1 MTKGGEK
8 RRFEMKSQ
16 LKSGLRGDSTKVCNC
31 KKLIERFT
39 IECRKTNTKVKKGQ
53 SEEGKYLEEL
63 IRAQSKNTASGAGK
77 RGRLSHNWF

>member
-16 LKSGLRGDSTKVCNC
+16 LKSGLRGDSTKVCNESL

-39 IECRKTNTKVKKGQ
+39 IECRQTNTKVKKG
-53 SEEGKYLEEL
+53 
-63 IRAQSKNTASGAGK
+63 
-77 RGRLSHNWF
+77 

>member
-16 LKSGLRGDSTKVCNC
+16 LKSGLRGDSTKVCNESL

-39 IECRKTNTKVKKGQ
+39 IECCQTNTKVKKGQ
-53 SEEGKYLEEL
+53 SEEGKYLEEP
-63 IRAQSKNTASGAGK
+63 IRAQSKNTA
-77 RGRLSHNWF
+77 

>member
-39 IECRKTNTKVKKGQ
+39 IECRQTNTKVKKGQ
-53 SEEGKYLEEL
+53 SEEGKYLEEP
-63 IRAQSKNTASGAGK
+63 IRAKVKILPKARENAGD
-77 RGRLSHNWF
+77 

>member
-8 RRFEMKSQ
+8 RRFEMKSR

-39 IECRKTNTKVKKGQ
+39 IECRQTNTKVKKGQ
-53 SEEGKYLEEL
+53 SEGKYLEEL
-63 IRAQSKNTASGAGK
+63 IRAQSKNTA
-77 RGRLSHNWF
+77 

>member
-16 LKSGLRGDSTKVCNC
+16 LKSGLRGDSTKDCNC

-39 IECRKTNTKVKKGQ
+39 IECRQTNTKVKKGQ
-53 SEEGKYLEEL
+53 SEEGKYLEEP
-63 IRAQSKNTASGAGK
+63 IRAQSKNTA
-77 RGRLSHNWF
+77 

>member
-39 IECRKTNTKVKKGQ
+39 IECRQTNTKVKKGQ
-53 SEEGKYLEEL
+53 SEE
-63 IRAQSKNTASGAGK
+63 
-77 RGRLSHNWF
+77 

>member
-31 KKLIERFT
+31 KKLKERFT
-39 IECRKTNTKVKKGQ
+39 IECRQTNTKVKKGQ
-53 SEEGKYLEEL
+53 SEEGKKPR
-63 IRAQSKNTASGAGK
+63 RANKSSK
-77 RGRLSHNWF
+77 

>member
-8 RRFEMKSQ
+8 RRFGMKSQ

-39 IECRKTNTKVKKGQ
+39 IECHQTNTKVKKGQ
-53 SEEGKYLEEL
+53 SEEGKYLEEP
-63 IRAQSKNTASGAGK
+63 IRAQSKNTA
-77 RGRLSHNWF
+77 